1 MQASEEGGIV
11 SYKDCPA
18 WPNPCVEDL
27 LETDS
32 ERLVKT
38 SAATEIAVFQRFWE
52 FAADRDASG
61 RFAPKLLP
69 DAQFSREARRSEN
82 IESCNTPASEELWT
96 RNPFPYS
103 MYPCFLN
110 LFIK

>member
-1 MQASEEGGIV
+1 MQASEEGSIV
-11 SYKDCPA
+11 KYNQTAPRGRSPA
-18 WPNPCVEDL
+18 EAL
-27 LETDS
+27 LEADV
-32 ERLVKT
+32 ERLLKI

-52 FAADRDASG
+52 FTADRDASG
-61 RFAPKLLP
+61 CFAPQLLP